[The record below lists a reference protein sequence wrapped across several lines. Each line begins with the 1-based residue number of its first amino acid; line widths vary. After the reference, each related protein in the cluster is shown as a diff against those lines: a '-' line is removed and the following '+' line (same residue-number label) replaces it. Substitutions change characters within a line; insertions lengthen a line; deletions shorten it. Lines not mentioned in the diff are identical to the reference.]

1 MSGFQRCGK
10 TFLNQPKL
18 PITYIIFQWILSA
31 LPAWL
36 SIVNKL
42 WVSTAEKCSINRSGL
57 GGAPTSCGIAHILLK
72 NGSDLWILPKYQ
84 SVVRGLLR

>member
-10 TFLNQPKL
+10 TFFNQPKL
-18 PITYIIFQWILSA
+18 PITYIVFQWILSA
-31 LPAWL
+31 AWL
-36 SIVNKL
+36 RIVNKL

-57 GGAPTSCGIAHILLK
+57 AGAPTSCGIAHILLI